1 MRYSQEHASISRS
14 LLRGTR
20 GIPLHLMRAVTP
32 DCIQL
37 SARQVAASR
46 ARKARKR
53 RECYTIENDFY
64 LRTRQAFLACCAA
77 VIPPLDWKNMR
88 LSELSRRTVA
98 IVKSVDDATP
108 NDPVARRL
116 RDLGFVPGETVQI
129 ITFGPFGKDPLVAQ
143 VGFTRFALR
152 RSEAD
157 RIAVE
162 IASATISSIAPAS
175 QADTP
180 DAAKRIA

>member
-1 MRYSQEHASISRS
+1 
-14 LLRGTR
+14 
-20 GIPLHLMRAVTP
+20 
-32 DCIQL
+32 
-37 SARQVAASR
+37 
-46 ARKARKR
+46 
-53 RECYTIENDFY
+53 
-64 LRTRQAFLACCAA
+64 
-77 VIPPLDWKNMR
+77 MR

-162 IASATISSIAPAS
+162 IASATISSIVPAS

>member
-1 MRYSQEHASISRS
+1 
-14 LLRGTR
+14 
-20 GIPLHLMRAVTP
+20 
-32 DCIQL
+32 
-37 SARQVAASR
+37 
-46 ARKARKR
+46 
-53 RECYTIENDFY
+53 
-64 LRTRQAFLACCAA
+64 
-77 VIPPLDWKNMR
+77 MR

>member
-1 MRYSQEHASISRS
+1 
-14 LLRGTR
+14 
-20 GIPLHLMRAVTP
+20 
-32 DCIQL
+32 
-37 SARQVAASR
+37 
-46 ARKARKR
+46 
-53 RECYTIENDFY
+53 
-64 LRTRQAFLACCAA
+64 
-77 VIPPLDWKNMR
+77 MR
-88 LSELSRRTVA
+88 LPELPRRTVA

-157 RIAVE
+157 RIGVDV
-162 IASATISSIAPAS
+162 ATATVSSIAPAS
-175 QADTP
+175 QTATS
-180 DAAKRIA
+180 DAAQRIA